1 MTSLPISVSRNPVS
15 GKLQG
20 SYIPVDAGINFIG
33 TVGHGNVMTITAHE
47 DTGISFGTRDI
58 IKPLAV
64 FLGDSR
70 FGSSLG
76 RITTEHISSNA
87 TSDTVVKAGALTSS
101 WRLDLKEF
109 GDSGIIA
116 YPITTQDQTKP
127 LIQYIERRYGFDFD
141 DPRIQN
147 NFYYFKEWSDANTYT
162 HTITI
167 DGRTYSHTNDGT
179 AGSINNANAVIDD
192 IAAQINADTLCK
204 CAAVR
209 SSGRLLLTKKDLGQ
223 YFDVTYPLTEG
234 VDNIYQ
240 NFNNK
245 CNRVYAWDDSTTNDA
260 ILITRSNTN
269 AQSYVEN
276 TTGSVSEPYY
286 VAHPEAES
294 WMCEEFVLVNS
305 SEPDISDG
313 YYNHYKNAQCLN
325 PTASFVTYNTGQQ
338 PLGRCFLSQMSNGPY
353 GYWRADLP
361 INIGYQCWDDEWK
374 GIYLSDSDDIVEG
387 TSLLVRQPQTAWV
400 SNSVKFQQ
408 VYSLVDP
415 SGAHV
420 FLCTAKDTYTYL
432 GQLGA

>member
-1 MTSLPISVSRNPVS
+1 MTALPITLDVNPAT
-15 GKLQG
+15 GKMQG

-33 TVGHGNVMTITAHE
+33 TVGHGNIMTITAHE

-109 GDSGIIA
+109 GDDGFFSA
-116 YPITTQDQTKP
+116 PVTTQDRTKP

-141 DPRIQN
+141 DPTIQN
-147 NFYYFKEWSDANTYT
+147 NKYYFKQWGDANTYT
-162 HTITI
+162 HEIDI
-167 DGRTYSHTNDGT
+167 DGRVYSHTNDGT
-179 AGSINNANAVIDD
+179 AGSINNGAFVRDYIIDL
-192 IAAQINADTLCK
+192 INDDPLCK
-204 CAAVR
+204 CTASVSDSR
-209 SSGRLLLTKKDLGQ
+209 MWLQKKDMGQ
-223 YFDVTYPLTEG
+223 DFIVTYPIDAIEA
-234 VDNIYQ
+234 ISQ

-245 CNRVYAWDDSTTNDA
+245 ANRVYAWDNSTINDS
-260 ILITRSNTN
+260 ILLTRSNTN
-269 AQSYVEN
+269 AQSYMEN
-276 TTGSVSEPYY
+276 TSGNLAMPYY
-286 VAHPEAES
+286 VALPDVEE

-408 VYSLVDP
+408 VYSLVNP

-432 GQLGA
+432 GQMGA